1 MLDKQMLMK
10 REESETQMQMQR
22 EERELQRELQK
33 EREERQLQMFQ
44 GMCHTTANRNC
55 LESSRVRSLII
66 LVEKI

>member
-1 MLDKQMLMK
+1 MLMK

-44 GMCHTTANRNC
+44 GMMASMVQIVTATRSNHTNND
-55 LESSRVRSLII
+55 SS
-66 LVEKI
+66 